1 MILVDSSVWIDYFNG
16 VENAHTRTASEILGT
31 VEIVVIDIVMTE
43 VLQGFRF
50 AKDFN
55 STLKVLNSFHFETGG
70 DRDIAIQAA
79 RNFIYLRSR
88 GFTIRKTVDSL
99 IATKC
104 IMSGFALL
112 HNDRDFL
119 PFEQHLGLQTV
130 KVHPN

>member
-16 VENAHTRTASEILGT
+16 VENAHTRATSAILGKA
-31 VEIVVIDIVMTE
+31 EIVVIDLVMTE

-55 STLKVLNSFHFETGG
+55 STLRVLDSFRFETGG
-70 DRDIAIQAA
+70 DKDTAIQAA
-79 RNFIYLRSR
+79 RNFVYLRSR

-104 IMSGFALL
+104 IMSGFTLL
-112 HNDRDFL
+112 HNDRDFI
-119 PFEQHLGLQTV
+119 PFEQHLGLQTL
-130 KVHPN
+130 KVE